1 MNNNQNN
8 SSNDSQ
14 NNSGSW
20 MNDPRLN
27 GMDKSKLEILQQL
40 ADQGSQK
47 SQNDLM
53 PFLMAA
59 ASSGKSQGVQ
69 FSPDEIR
76 MIIEVIKMGKSPKEQ
91 ARLDKIVSIMSM
103 MHR

>member
-1 MNNNQNN
+1 MNQNNQNN
-8 SSNDSQ
+8 SSN
-14 NNSGSW
+14 NNESW

-27 GMDKSKLEILQQL
+27 GLDKGKLELLQQL

-47 SQNDLM
+47 SQSDLM

-59 ASSGKSQGVQ
+59 ASSGKSQGIQ

-91 ARLDKIVSIMSM
+91 ARLDKIVNIMSM
-103 MHR
+103 MRR

>member
-1 MNNNQNN
+1 MDNNRE
-8 SSNDSQ
+8 
-14 NNSGSW
+14 W

-27 GMDKSKLEILQQL
+27 NMDKGKLEMLQQM

-59 ASSGKSQGVQ
+59 ASNGKSQGMQ
-69 FSPDEIR
+69 FSSDEIGI
-76 MIIEVIKMGKSPKEQ
+76 IIEAIKMGKSPQEQ
-91 ARLDKIVSIMSM
+91 ARLDRIVNLMKM
-103 MHR
+103 MRR